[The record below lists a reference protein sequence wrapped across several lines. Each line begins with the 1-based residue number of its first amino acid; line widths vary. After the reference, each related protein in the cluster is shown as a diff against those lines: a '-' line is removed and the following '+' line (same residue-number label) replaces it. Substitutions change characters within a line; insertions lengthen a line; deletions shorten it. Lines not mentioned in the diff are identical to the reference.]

1 MELSRAL
8 RTEIEFFVIFVDKV
22 IIARDADDH
31 LKITRA
37 SGETTKPLS
46 KVRGENTQD

>member
-1 MELSRAL
+1 MNNWTNGQLDMVLLLILIIVYHR
-8 RTEIEFFVIFVDKV
+8 VDHRRLG
-22 IIARDADDH
+22 A
-31 LKITRA
+31 A